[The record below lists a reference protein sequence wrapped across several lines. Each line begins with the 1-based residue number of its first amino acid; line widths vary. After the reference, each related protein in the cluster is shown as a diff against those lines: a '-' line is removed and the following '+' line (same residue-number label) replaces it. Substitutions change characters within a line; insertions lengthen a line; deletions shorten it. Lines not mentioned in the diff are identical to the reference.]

1 MTAIALTRLAKRAEA
16 SWPLAAWVP
25 LAVLPIMTAGLT
37 VAGASWVRMWALAI
51 SIYGSLKWL
60 TFAVSPAA
68 RQATLARAA
77 GYLFLWT
84 GMDAEAFFRE
94 SKASIRT
101 RWSEWIWSLGQMA
114 LGAWVLF
121 GVAPRW

>member
-1 MTAIALTRLAKRAEA
+1 MTSIALTQLGKRTEA
-16 SWPLAAWVP
+16 SWPVAAWLP

-37 VAGASWVRMWALAI
+37 AAAASWIRMWALAI

-68 RQATLARAA
+68 RQATFARAA

-94 SKASIRT
+94 SKAPLRT
-101 RWSEWIWSLGQMA
+101 RWSEWIWSLGHMA
-114 LGAWVLF
+114 LGAWILID
-121 GVAPRW
+121 VAPR